1 MLYFNNKT
9 YKMSNILN
17 SYSFSFKYD
26 LPQAFSFKDGA
37 IKNFLSKN
45 IPVILNEN
53 DEIKEK
59 IKDYKELK
67 QFLGK
72 KRAKEINESEL
83 IENKKFLKKDA
94 STKNVKLLIDLDDDE
109 NIYVNEKK
117 SRLTIYQNPLALIQ
131 LFDSQSII
139 IDLITDNLYYKRR
152 QNDLKNYYYKAYSK
166 NKDNELKLS
175 DKIEFLKDYDKSIEI
190 ENENIYPYFLVINSQ
205 IPELNEEDLLYKNI
219 YKSLQEENGLILP
232 DNISKIFFY
241 YFRISKELQ
250 KKYFYIESN
259 LRKKFYSILV
269 EFIEFSFNNI
279 LIIVGQKGIGKTTS
293 LIKFSFN
300 KAYRLFY
307 FNLESFNFNYGER
320 KKRELK
326 IQLSKLFGNIIQN
339 GDNNNKKNDNEN
351 NNINTNENEIIDN
364 IENNNIKS
372 NTNSKNIFNNIKNGS
387 INKNDNDNKG

>member
-26 LPQAFSFKDGA
+26 LPQVFSFKDGA

-83 IENKKFLKKDA
+83 IENKKFLKMDA

-190 ENENIYPYFLVINSQ
+190 ENENIYLYFLVINSQ

-293 LIKFSFN
+293 LIKFSLI
-300 KAYRLFY
+300 KH
-307 FNLESFNFNYGER
+307 
-320 KKRELK
+320 
-326 IQLSKLFGNIIQN
+326 
-339 GDNNNKKNDNEN
+339 
-351 NNINTNENEIIDN
+351 IDY
-364 IENNNIKS
+364 
-372 NTNSKNIFNNIKNGS
+372 S
-387 INKNDNDNKG
+387 ILI

>member
-1 MLYFNNKT
+1 MK
-9 YKMSNILN
+9 
-17 SYSFSFKYD
+17 
-26 LPQAFSFKDGA
+26 
-37 IKNFLSKN
+37 
-45 IPVILNEN
+45 
-53 DEIKEK
+53 
-59 IKDYKELK
+59 
-67 QFLGK
+67 
-72 KRAKEINESEL
+72 
-83 IENKKFLKKDA
+83 
-94 STKNVKLLIDLDDDE
+94 
-109 NIYVNEKK
+109 KK

-269 EFIEFSFNNI
+269 EFLEFSFNNI

-326 IQLSKLFGNIIQN
+326 IQLAKLFGNIIQN

-351 NNINTNENEIIDN
+351 NNINTNENEIINN
-364 IENNNIKS
+364 IENNNNKIEDNDDIKS

-387 INKNDNDNKG
+387 INKNDNDNKENDNNEEYIYKEIEKYIEDNCNVECFEFTYNIINIFKKIENI

>member
-1 MLYFNNKT
+1 MLYFNNKA

-37 IKNFLSKN
+37 IKNFLCKN
-45 IPVILNEN
+45 MPVILNEN

-67 QFLGK
+67 EFLGK

-117 SRLTIYQNPLALIQ
+117 SRLTIYQNPLAIIQ

-241 YFRISKELQ
+241 YFRISKEL
-250 KKYFYIESN
+250 KK
-259 LRKKFYSILV
+259 SIS
-269 EFIEFSFNNI
+269 I
-279 LIIVGQKGIGKTTS
+279 
-293 LIKFSFN
+293 
-300 KAYRLFY
+300 
-307 FNLESFNFNYGER
+307 
-320 KKRELK
+320 
-326 IQLSKLFGNIIQN
+326 SKVI
-339 GDNNNKKNDNEN
+339 
-351 NNINTNENEIIDN
+351 
-364 IENNNIKS
+364 
-372 NTNSKNIFNNIKNGS
+372 
-387 INKNDNDNKG
+387 